1 MTRAGPVTFQ
11 VLGLQMQ
18 CMLLTYYVG
27 SEDPS
32 SDLLVSSK
40 PSPQPHTSCIAETAS
55 TSWVLGLYNNN
66 SCALLFWVCAVLGV
80 EPRVSRM
87 LG

>member
-1 MTRAGPVTFQ
+1 MKRGEEHSRGPELSQVGCPPWELPEMTRAGPVTFQ

-40 PSPQPHTSCIAETAS
+40 PSPQSFLGS
-55 TSWVLGLYNNN
+55 QVKVLLTRP
-66 SCALLFWVCAVLGV
+66 V
-80 EPRVSRM
+80 
-87 LG
+87 